1 MKLQIKVVPGSSRD
15 CVAGWLGAILKIR
28 VSAAPERGKANAAVE
43 RILTRALRLPKES
56 VRITSG
62 KTSAQK
68 TVEIDGLEHEEVV
81 CRLSKVIG

>member
-28 VSAAPERGKANAAVE
+28 
-43 RILTRALRLPKES
+43 ALHLPQGS

-81 CRLSKVIG
+81 CRFSVIG

>member
-1 MKLQIKVVPGSSRD
+1 MNRKHHEKDYDNHNHSDDEVSTHHSADDAGDARTIAFHKRSMVAVVG
-15 CVAGWLGAILKIR
+15 I
-28 VSAAPERGKANAAVE
+28 
-43 RILTRALRLPKES
+43 

-81 CRLSKVIG
+81 CRFSVIG